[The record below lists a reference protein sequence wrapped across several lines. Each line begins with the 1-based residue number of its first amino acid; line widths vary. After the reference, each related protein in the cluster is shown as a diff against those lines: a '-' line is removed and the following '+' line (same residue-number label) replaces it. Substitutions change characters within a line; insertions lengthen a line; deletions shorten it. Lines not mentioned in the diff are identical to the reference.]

1 MIELILETTNQAP
14 SLFGEGWGGVRWLD
28 LLTTVLGLAYI
39 VLEYRASIWLW
50 AVGFA
55 MQSLGIVLYYQKRLY
70 ADCGMEFYYLAM
82 TVYGWWKWK
91 CPTPNPSPEREGG
104 FKLGVRSQESGV
116 SSKGIV
122 ALKIQHFPLRLAL
135 VWSVATLA
143 IWAALYVF
151 LATCTDSRVP
161 LADSFTT
168 ALSFAGIWALAR
180 KYLEQ
185 WLIWI
190 VVDVVTCGLYF
201 YKDIPF
207 KASLY
212 GLYVVIA
219 IAGYRRWK
227 RLMKEENKDLNC

>member
-55 MQSLGIVLYYQKRLY
+55 MQSLGIVLYYQKGLY

-82 TVYGWWKWK
+82 TVYGWWKW
-91 CPTPNPSPEREGG
+91 SRSEERGAWSVER
-104 FKLGVRSQESGV
+104 GVRSEERGTRNEER
-116 SSKGIV
+116 GT
-122 ALKIQHFPLRLAL
+122 LKIQHFPLRLAL
-135 VWSVATLA
+135 IWSVATLA

-151 LATCTDSRVP
+151 LVTCTDSRVP

-227 RLMKEENKDLNC
+227 RLMKEEDKDLNR